1 MSDKYYSY
9 IENKM
14 INSYYDNNGNG
25 NNNSIIKKIIL
36 AIFIVSVASFV
47 VFNPFSKNNIKGF
60 VSQCTDNITI
70 CHDTVQD
77 IISKCKDNNFSYSY
91 KQELLQK
98 RAEINSLNFDKFYSD
113 DFDYIINEFNQ
124 YRNYAISSIDLFVN
138 SSSYTYELVSGL
150 TSNIS
155 NINTLNEQI
164 KQDIKALL
172 ESYGYTVVFKDNKI
186 IYKKTRQEI
195 LPSF

>member
-14 INSYYDNNGNG
+14 INSYYDDNNNGDND
-25 NNNSIIKKIIL
+25 NSIFKKIIL
-36 AIFIVSVASFV
+36 FIFVISVSSFV

-60 VSQCTDNITI
+60 VKECVNDVTI

-98 RAEINSLNFDKFYSD
+98 RAEINSLNFDKFHSD

-124 YRNYAISSIDLFVN
+124 YRNYVISSIDLFVN
-138 SSSYTYELVSGL
+138 SFSYTYELSSGL

-155 NINTLNEQI
+155 NINLLNEQI
-164 KQDIKALL
+164 KQDIKTLL
-172 ESYGYTVVFKDNKI
+172 ESYGYTVVFKDNQI
-186 IYKKTRQEI
+186 IYNKTR
-195 LPSF
+195 

>member
-138 SSSYTYELVSGL
+138 SSSYTYELASGL